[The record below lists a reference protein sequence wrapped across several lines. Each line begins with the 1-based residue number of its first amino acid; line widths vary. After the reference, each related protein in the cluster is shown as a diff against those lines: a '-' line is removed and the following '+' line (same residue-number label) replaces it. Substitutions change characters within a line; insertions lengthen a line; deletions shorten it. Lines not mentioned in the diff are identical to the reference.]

1 MVNVVF
7 VVGELCSGKTTK
19 AVLDGRASGE
29 RFQVVEIGDKVRQL
43 LKSQERKHNKT
54 ITKELVAVLVKE
66 VLSLDPSIQTV
77 YLVGPREIKVVT
89 GISEEL
95 PATDYRVGFM
105 LLEESKE
112 VLWDRFLN
120 REDPKDNFKKAVTET
135 EKREVFEKY
144 LKMDN
149 TLGLSKLIDFIKKTK

>member
-29 RFQVVEIGDKVRQL
+29 RFQVVEIGGKVRQL
-43 LKSQERKHNKT
+43 LKSQERKHNKA

-66 VLSLDPSIQTV
+66 VLSLDRSIQTV

-120 REDPKDNFKKAVTET
+120 REDPKDNFKGAVTET